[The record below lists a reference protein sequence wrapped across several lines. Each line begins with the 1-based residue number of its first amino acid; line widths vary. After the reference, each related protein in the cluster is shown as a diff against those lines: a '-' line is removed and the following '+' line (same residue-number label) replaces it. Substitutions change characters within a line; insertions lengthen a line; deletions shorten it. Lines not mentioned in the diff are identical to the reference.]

1 MKLFT
6 NKKGVKMNKEQ
17 LEIIKYIVKKTEEA
31 ISYKNKID
39 IELDKIETDYKEKQS
54 NNENPSERG
63 FYQTFN
69 FEAGIQKSLIDEI
82 EQYGRDIISILQ
94 SDN

>member
-6 NKKGVKMNKEQ
+6 NKKGFKMNKEQ
-17 LEIIKYIVKKTEEA
+17 LAVIKYIVKKTEEA
-31 ISYKNKID
+31 MLYQSQID
-39 IELDKIETDYKEKQS
+39 IE
-54 NNENPSERG
+54 
-63 FYQTFN
+63 
-69 FEAGIQKSLIDEI
+69 FEAGVQRCLTDEI